1 MKAFFILI
9 GSFTLLATLLPF
21 LRTEVWWIRIFD
33 FPRLQITLLAV
44 AVLILYPLVWKSGSV
59 WEALFIVLL
68 AASTLYQIGR
78 MLPYTPLWK
87 KQVRES
93 RRPSKESSLG
103 LLVANVWMPNKNAP
117 RLFEIIRKA
126 DPDLILIL
134 EANHWWQSELDH
146 LEKSHPSLVHHPLEN
161 TYGMLLYSRL
171 ELVRPEVR
179 FLVQEDVPSIH
190 TGVRLPSGREITLHF
205 LHPRPP
211 APTEHPRSTER
222 DVELLISGKEVRG
235 SDKPVIVAG
244 DLNDV
249 AWSRTTRLFRKISGL
264 LDPRIGRKFLN
275 TFHAKYPFMRWPLDH
290 VFHSPHFRLIELK
303 RLPYFGSDH
312 FPIFAA
318 LNLEPEAADEQ
329 EKPQPGPGD
338 RKEAEEKIGKVK
350 RN

>member
-44 AVLILYPLVWKSGSV
+44 AVLILYPLVWESGSV

-93 RRPSKESSLG
+93 RRPFKASSLR
-103 LLVANVWMPNKNAP
+103 LLIANVWMPNKNAP
-117 RLFEIIRKA
+117 RLLEIIRKT

-190 TGVRLPSGREITLHF
+190 TGVRLPSGREIALHF

-235 SDKPVIVAG
+235 SDKPAIVAG

-329 EKPQPGPGD
+329 EKPQPRPGD

>member
-1 MKAFFILI
+1 MKAALILL
-9 GSFTLLATLLPF
+9 GSFTLLATLVPL
-21 LRTEVWWIRIFD
+21 LRMEVWWIRIFD

-44 AVLILYPLVWKSGSV
+44 AVLILYPLVRESGSV
-59 WEALFIVLL
+59 WEDFFVGLL
-68 AASTLYQIGR
+68 AASALYQIGR

-87 KQVRES
+87 KQVQQS
-93 RRPSKESSLG
+93 RQPSKGPSLR
-103 LLVANVWMPNKNAP
+103 LLIANVCMPNRNGP
-117 RLFEIIRKA
+117 RLLEIIRQT
-126 DPDLILIL
+126 DPDLILII
-134 EANHWWQSELDH
+134 EADRWWQSELDL
-146 LEKSHPSLVHHPLEN
+146 LEKSHPFMCRHPLEN
-161 TYGMLLYSRL
+161 TYGMLLYSRF
-171 ELVRPEVR
+171 ELSGPQVR

-190 TGVRLPSGREITLHF
+190 TGVRLPSGREIALHC

-211 APTEHPRSTER
+211 APTQHPRSTER
-222 DVELLISGKEVRG
+222 DVELLIVGKEVRG
-235 SDKPVIVAG
+235 SEKPVIVAG

-264 LDPRIGRKFLN
+264 LDPRIGRTFLN

-318 LNLEPEAADEQ
+318 LNLEPEAAAEQ
-329 EKPQPGPGD
+329 EKPQPHPGD
-338 RKEAEEKIGKVK
+338 RKEAEEKIGKIK

>member
-9 GSFTLLATLLPF
+9 GSFTLLATLLPL

-93 RRPSKESSLG
+93 RRPSKESSLR
-103 LLVANVWMPNKNAP
+103 LLIANVWMPNKNAP
-117 RLFEIIRKA
+117 RLLEIIRKA

-171 ELVRPEVR
+171 DWSARRSVSLFKKMFPRSILACGFRRAGKSR
-179 FLVQEDVPSIH
+179 FISFIP
-190 TGVRLPSGREITLHF
+190 G
-205 LHPRPP
+205 PRPRRNTP
-211 APTEHPRSTER
+211 APPN
-222 DVELLISGKEVRG
+222 GM
-235 SDKPVIVAG
+235 
-244 DLNDV
+244 
-249 AWSRTTRLFRKISGL
+249 WSS
-264 LDPRIGRKFLN
+264 
-275 TFHAKYPFMRWPLDH
+275 
-290 VFHSPHFRLIELK
+290 
-303 RLPYFGSDH
+303 
-312 FPIFAA
+312 
-318 LNLEPEAADEQ
+318 
-329 EKPQPGPGD
+329 
-338 RKEAEEKIGKVK
+338 
-350 RN
+350 